1 MNKEAVNKRLAIL
14 MATYNGE
21 SYISEQIESILSQT
35 YRNWT
40 LYVKD
45 DLSMDSTL
53 SIVRKY
59 AAIDDRIVL
68 LDSVDKC
75 GAKGNFT
82 SMMEGIDADYY
93 MFSDQDDVW
102 LPNKVEKSISALQEL
117 EAKYPNLPLI
127 VHTDLKVVNESLS
140 TICPS
145 LWQMFRIEP
154 SLLNTFDRLGGHCLV
169 TGCTMAF
176 NKKAKSVSLP
186 MSDAAIMHDVWMAL
200 KVYKEKGIIEYI
212 SDPTILYRQHGH
224 NTLGAKDFRYNYV
237 LNKFKRLRGVIKENI
252 SYYRMLSALSFGS
265 PLKFLYYKIWYYFA
279 YNRKQDK

>member
-1 MNKEAVNKRLAIL
+1 MNKEVVNKHVAIL

-21 SYISEQIESILSQT
+21 CYISEQIESILNQT
-35 YRNWT
+35 YYNWT

-45 DLSMDSTL
+45 DLSTDSTL
-53 SIVRKY
+53 TIVRKY

-68 LDSVDKC
+68 LDSKDKC
-75 GAKGNFT
+75 GAKENFI
-82 SMMEGIDADYY
+82 SMLEAIDADYY

-102 LPNKVEKSISALQEL
+102 LPYKVEMSISALLRL
-117 EAKYPNLPLI
+117 EAKYSNLPLI
-127 VHTDLKVVNESLS
+127 VHTDLKVVDESLN

-176 NKKAKSVSLP
+176 NRKAKSVCLP

-200 KVYKEKGIIEYI
+200 KVYKEKGHIEYI
-212 SDPTILYRQHGH
+212 KEPTILYRQHGH

-237 LNKFKRLRGVIKENI
+237 LNKFKRLRGVIKEDI
-252 SYYRMLSALSFGS
+252 TFYRMLNALSYGS
-265 PLKFLYYKIWYYFA
+265 PLKFMYYKLWYYLS
-279 YNRKQDK
+279 YNCKK